1 MAMIEIDWNPPRRI
15 LRNFGLIGLVAFG
28 VMGALIYWQV
38 GPGKVVPAGAAT
50 LTATFLW
57 VTAVHFGVFAAVV
70 PALLRPVY
78 VVLTVVTYPI
88 GFVLSYVV
96 MGLIFYG
103 VIVPI
108 GLIFKIVGRDAMHR
122 RFDPSAPTYWIRRCP
137 PDSAKRYFR
146 QF

>member
-1 MAMIEIDWNPPRRI
+1 MAVIQIDWNPPRRI

-28 VMGALIYWQV
+28 AMGSLICWQI

-50 LTATFLW
+50 MTATFLW
-57 VTAVHFGVFAAVV
+57 VTAAHFGVFAAVA

-78 VVLTVVTYPI
+78 LVLTVVTYPI

-96 MGLIFYG
+96 MALIFYG

-108 GLIFKIVGRDAMHR
+108 GLVFKIVGRDAMCR
-122 RFDPSAPTYWIRRCP
+122 RFDASARTYWIRRRP
-137 PDSAKRYFR
+137 PDSVKRYFR